1 MTIVINKG
9 FKAHVFVYAVIK
21 VLYQPNIKKKSKY
34 KIVGDVKQIAQMCL
48 FYEIIDE
55 RMTVPVANLK
65 VVVGC
70 LSTRSLPVY
79 RCHLSIMRH
88 LSKLSNVFACLSTA
102 MLCRCLLQVH
112 LHMSGLRKCKQYF
125 SITGYIVL
133 QFYFPVTRIF
143 LDYVGYLS

>member
-79 RCHLSIMRH
+79 M
-88 LSKLSNVFACLSTA
+88 
-102 MLCRCLLQVH
+102 
-112 LHMSGLRKCKQYF
+112 MSLVNNETF
-125 SITGYIVL
+125 V
-133 QFYFPVTRIF
+133 
-143 LDYVGYLS
+143 